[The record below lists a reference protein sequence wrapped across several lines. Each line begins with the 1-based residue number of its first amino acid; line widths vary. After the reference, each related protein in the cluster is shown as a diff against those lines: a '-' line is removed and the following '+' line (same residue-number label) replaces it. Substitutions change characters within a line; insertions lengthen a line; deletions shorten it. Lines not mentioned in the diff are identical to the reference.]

1 MKGKKLRDYLRS
13 MLPDFWI
20 MTERYSESWDKA
32 FNRLLDKYIFTDVGL
47 YTAKLG
53 GIEVWIRNMP
63 YAAFTPEIRG
73 REKNVRPSRS
83 TIARAKRLLP
93 PLPIPSKNFDDIG

>member
-1 MKGKKLRDYLRS
+1 MEGKKLRDYLRS

-20 MTERYSESWDKA
+20 MNEPYSESWDKA
-32 FNRLLDKYIFTDVGL
+32 LNRLLDKYMFTDIDQ

-53 GIEVWIRNMP
+53 DVEVWIANMP
-63 YAAFTPEIRG
+63 YSAFTPMSIG
-73 REKNVRPSRS
+73 RSDLVRPSRS

-93 PLPIPSKNFDDIG
+93 PLPKDNFDDIGN